1 MGFMSSSRARREVP
15 RALESAEGW
24 VMFTRD
30 DERTVDAVNTIIGE
44 GTRVKGDVTVEGSIQ
59 VDGEFEGAVDA
70 TDTLVVGETGKVDGD
85 ASVANAVIG
94 GRMYGNVFASG
105 KIELKRGSQLLGDI
119 KTRGLVIEDGVVFQG
134 NCQMGDVVE
143 PPERRSEESAIELE
157 EEELEEAEATY

>member
-1 MGFMSSSRARREVP
+1 
-15 RALESAEGW
+15 
-24 VMFTRD
+24 MFTRD

-44 GTRVKGDVTVEGSIQ
+44 GTSMKGDVTVEGSMQ
-59 VDGEFEGAVDA
+59 VDGEFEGAIDA

-85 ASVANAVIG
+85 ANVANAVIG

-134 NCQMGDVVE
+134 NCQMGDVAE
-143 PPERRSEESAIELE
+143 PPERRREDSAIELE

>member
-1 MGFMSSSRARREVP
+1 M
-15 RALESAEGW
+15 
-24 VMFTRD
+24 MFTRD

-44 GTRVKGDVTVEGSIQ
+44 GTSMKGDVTVEGSMQ
-59 VDGEFEGAVDA
+59 VDGEFEGAIDA
-70 TDTLVVGETGKVDGD
+70 TDTLVVGETGKVEGD
-85 ASVANAVIG
+85 ANVANAVIG

-143 PPERRSEESAIELE
+143 PPTRRREESAIELE
-157 EEELEEAEATY
+157 DEELEEAEATY

>member
-1 MGFMSSSRARREVP
+1 
-15 RALESAEGW
+15 
-24 VMFTRD
+24 MFTRD

-44 GTRVKGDVTVEGSIQ
+44 GTRMKGDVTVEGSIQ

-70 TDTLVVGETGKVDGD
+70 TDTLVVGETGKVEGD
-85 ASVANAVIG
+85 ANVANAVIG
-94 GRMYGNVFASG
+94 GRMYGNVIASG

-143 PPERRSEESAIELE
+143 PPERRQEESAIELE
-157 EEELEEAEATY
+157 EDELEEAEATY

>member
-1 MGFMSSSRARREVP
+1 
-15 RALESAEGW
+15 
-24 VMFTRD
+24 MFTRD

-44 GTRVKGDVTVEGSIQ
+44 GTTVKGDVTVEGSIQ

-85 ASVANAVIG
+85 ANVANAVIG
-94 GRMYGNVFASG
+94 GRMYGNVVASG

-143 PPERRSEESAIELE
+143 PPRRRQDESAIELE
-157 EEELEEAEATY
+157 DDELEEAEATY

>member
-1 MGFMSSSRARREVP
+1 
-15 RALESAEGW
+15 
-24 VMFTRD
+24 MFTRD

-44 GTRVKGDVTVEGSIQ
+44 GTSVKGDVTVEGSIQ
-59 VDGEFEGAVDA
+59 VDGEFAGGVDA

-85 ASVANAVIG
+85 ANVANAVIG

-134 NCQMGDVVE
+134 NCQMGDVVD
-143 PPERRSEESAIELE
+143 PPERRREESAIELE

>member
-1 MGFMSSSRARREVP
+1 
-15 RALESAEGW
+15 
-24 VMFTRD
+24 MFTRD

-44 GTRVKGDVTVEGSIQ
+44 GTNVKGDVTVEGSIQ
-59 VDGEFEGAVDA
+59 VDGEFEGAIDA

-85 ASVANAVIG
+85 ANVANAVIG
-94 GRMYGNVFASG
+94 GRMYGNVIASG

-143 PPERRSEESAIELE
+143 PPARRQEEGAIELE
-157 EEELEEAEATY
+157 EDELEEAEATY

>member
-1 MGFMSSSRARREVP
+1 
-15 RALESAEGW
+15 
-24 VMFTRD
+24 MFTRD

-44 GTRVKGDVTVEGSIQ
+44 GTSVKGDVTVEGSIQ
-59 VDGEFEGAVDA
+59 VDGEFEGAIDA
-70 TDTLVVGETGKVDGD
+70 TDTLVVGETGKVEGD
-85 ASVANAVIG
+85 ANVANAVIG

-143 PPERRSEESAIELE
+143 PPRRRREETGMELE
-157 EEELEEAEATY
+157 EEELEGAEAKY

>member
-1 MGFMSSSRARREVP
+1 
-15 RALESAEGW
+15 
-24 VMFTRD
+24 MFTRD

-44 GTRVKGDVTVEGSIQ
+44 GTSMKGDVTVEGSMQ
-59 VDGEFEGAVDA
+59 VDGEFEGAIDA
-70 TDTLVVGETGKVDGD
+70 TDTLVVGETGKVEGD
-85 ASVANAVIG
+85 ANVANAVIG

-143 PPERRSEESAIELE
+143 PPQRRQQDSALELE
-157 EEELEEAEATY
+157 DEELEEAEATY

>member
-1 MGFMSSSRARREVP
+1 
-15 RALESAEGW
+15 
-24 VMFTRD
+24 MFTRD

-44 GTRVKGDVTVEGSIQ
+44 GTTMKGDVTVEGSIQ
-59 VDGEFEGAVDA
+59 IDGEFEGAVDA

-85 ASVANAVIG
+85 ANVANAVIG
-94 GRMYGNVFASG
+94 GRMYGNVVASG

-143 PPERRSEESAIELE
+143 PPRRRQDESAIELE
-157 EEELEEAEATY
+157 DDELEEAEATY